1 MLVFRPTKTRHL
13 DAATLPD
20 ANATIENPKKNART
34 TTHHP
39 RHRHTARIPDATTTT
54 PRSPPRI
61 HAQRCTTTRTTG
73 DTAHRHEQPPHA
85 RHMHSTTHPR
95 STSTGHHDTHHDTA
109 NNLRDT
115 QADPHPSNMTHSSG
129 STTKRHER
137 PATRCRRSTNRATG
151 SPHGHNEFLNA
162 TRPSIPIATTQ
173 SVAERSRPTHS
184 KSFT

>member
-1 MLVFRPTKTRHL
+1 MLVYRPTETRHL
-13 DAATLPD
+13 HAATLPD

-73 DTAHRHEQPPHA
+73 DTAHRHEHPPHA

-95 STSTGHHDTHHDTA
+95 STSTGTTTHITIRQPRTVARCYRRTA
-109 NNLRDT
+109 RL
-115 QADPHPSNMTHSSG
+115 
-129 STTKRHER
+129 
-137 PATRCRRSTNRATG
+137 TRA
-151 SPHGHNEFLNA
+151 E
-162 TRPSIPIATTQ
+162 TRPRPVEDRPRFEHDPPAPRPPTT
-173 SVAERSRPTHS
+173 SV
-184 KSFT
+184 

>member
-1 MLVFRPTKTRHL
+1 MLVFRPTETRHL
-13 DAATLPD
+13 HTATLPD

-73 DTAHRHEQPPHA
+73 DTAHRREHPPHA

-95 STSTGHHDTHHDTA
+95 STSIYKIISDAAPVHFSRHT
-109 NNLRDT
+109 LL
-115 QADPHPSNMTHSSG
+115 HSS
-129 STTKRHER
+129 SNSCLC
-137 PATRCRRSTNRATG
+137 TR
-151 SPHGHNEFLNA
+151 LKDL
-162 TRPSIPIATTQ
+162 ATTPM
-173 SVAERSRPTHS
+173 VFLVFLHT
-184 KSFT
+184 KT